1 MGSGMVC
8 RSGCYNAASDCP
20 GWNKNLNTIDVA
32 SSSSSEWQVYTVDYL
47 DGLLYLLRRYA
58 GGSPTMDLLKP
69 DGSDCGQISLPA
81 AYGYAVPGSDD
92 VMYYVQKTDSGNLV
106 YQLDA
111 EK

>member
-1 MGSGMVC
+1 MAGLYGRLSGWLALPPASVC
-8 RSGCYNAASDCP
+8 GR
-20 GWNKNLNTIDVA
+20 
-32 SSSSSEWQVYTVDYL
+32 
-47 DGLLYLLRRYA
+47 
-58 GGSPTMDLLKP
+58 SPTMDLLKP

-111 EK
+111 ENETANPLFSVGNGSVFPEQMNTRCC